1 MGDGSDTNIFN
12 DCIETNGGNAMP
24 SGTLNR
30 TFTAPR
36 QPGTYYIT
44 QSSTWWLY
52 CRQFADPI
60 HSNVPDNAIAVV
72 VVTGANQNISAG
84 STATTASPAGVYP
97 ITLLGCSSY
106 SANYDVTLQ
115 GGTLTVQSGNTTRTA
130 AGLETQNMKFAASTN
145 SLYPNPATSLVRL
158 QMKDVVQRTT
168 DIQLFDVLGKLHT
181 LVVKKVNENNYDI
194 TVSALLKGVYYIK
207 VKTATGIT
215 TFKFVKM

>member
-1 MGDGSDTNIFN
+1 
-12 DCIETNGGNAMP
+12 
-24 SGTLNR
+24 
-30 TFTAPR
+30 
-36 QPGTYYIT
+36 
-44 QSSTWWLY
+44 
-52 CRQFADPI
+52 
-60 HSNVPDNAIAVV
+60 
-72 VVTGANQNISAG
+72 
-84 STATTASPAGVYP
+84 
-97 ITLLGCSSY
+97 
-106 SANYDVTLQ
+106 
-115 GGTLTVQSGNTTRTA
+115 
-130 AGLETQNMKFAASTN
+130 MKIAASTN